1 MPGGRRLA
9 RGQASEH
16 GTFWPLGPQR
26 AKPIERHGYTND
38 MVMAKGENFSSL
50 VERLLFEYLG
60 RPDELL
66 E

>member
-38 MVMAKGENFSSL
+38 MVMAKGESL
-50 VERLLFEYLG
+50 DMTSRNSPVVQDAEPKRQIY
-60 RPDELL
+60 
-66 E
+66 